1 MAAGHVWGIDIG
13 QCGLKALRGT
23 FKDGGIT
30 VDSFDYIEYPQIL
43 SQADANPDELIR
55 EALKT
60 FLSRNVLRGD
70 KVALSLPGS
79 AGLAR
84 FIKLP
89 PVDAKQL
96 PNLVGFEAKQQI
108 PFALEDVVWDY
119 QRIPGTQGTA
129 DYISAD
135 DDDDDDDD
143 DELDLD
149 EVPMETEVGLFAI
162 KRDQVLRSIRPL
174 MDAEVELDYIQLAPI
189 AAYNAMAFD
198 QVRCDEGLDSE
209 RSR

>member
-23 FKDGGIT
+23 FTGDGVT

-43 SQADANPDELIR
+43 GQADANPEELIR

-60 FLSRNVLRGD
+60 FLSRNNVRGD

-119 QRIPGTQGTA
+119 QRIPGTRGTA
-129 DYISAD
+129 DFIAPE

-143 DELDLD
+143 DEIDLD
-149 EVPMETEVGLFAI
+149 DDDDVPMETEVGLFAI

-174 MDAEVELDYIQLAPI
+174 MDAEVELDLSLIHI
-189 AAYNAMAFD
+189 
-198 QVRCDEGLDSE
+198 
-209 RSR
+209 